1 MSTQDPRIEAEAK
14 PSLFVK
20 LTTEAEMFLRRAE
33 VEQLLRA
40 NGWKTARQG
49 ARFFQWNRRDSE
61 PLWTPVGKPSLDV
74 AEEWASLLDQA
85 AAIAVK
91 PIDPVPSPAADSRP
105 PPKILAELL
114 AAGIPVPPE
123 WTAPPTPEVTD
134 AVAAVPSPAPKESGG
149 VGATSDGLL
158 RALFDPSVPTP
169 PLSEVLAAALSATP
183 AIEPSGAADVLA
195 HPLESRR
202 DALVARLL
210 AAGFVE
216 AKPIIEVIPR
226 FTGYDLNVLIPVGHP
241 CEVEFEFGAMLDKAD
256 EQVGKVEAAKRDRQG
271 VAVEPLSGRWGQQHS
286 APLPDGLA
294 GLGARGQEPLAPGPT
309 LAEVQAENQQLR
321 TLHSEAVAAR
331 EAAKRQRD
339 EALAAAERERVQA
352 NEWLSQL
359 HDANERIAAL
369 KASNTGIAQE
379 LADVNWTLNALGA
392 SGTGPAKE
400 RLMQVLPLPRVVAL
414 LEVEAAEA
422 DTVVK
427 RIRCRNPDMTSGE
440 EPLSTAMDREQEA
453 CERLRVA
460 RDRLDHLPEGG
471 KMVEAE

>member
-1 MSTQDPRIEAEAK
+1 MPEAPSKPVAPPWAGMDDFGGSDDPRD
-14 PSLFVK
+14 
-20 LTTEAEMFLRRAE
+20 
-33 VEQLLRA
+33 LL
-40 NGWKTARQG
+40 
-49 ARFFQWNRRDSE
+49 
-61 PLWTPVGKPSLDV
+61 
-74 AEEWASLLDQA
+74 
-85 AAIAVK
+85 
-91 PIDPVPSPAADSRP
+91 VPSP
-105 PPKILAELL
+105 
-114 AAGIPVPPE
+114 V
-123 WTAPPTPEVTD
+123 
-134 AVAAVPSPAPKESGG
+134 PKESDGAGDGEPCASCEG
-149 VGATSDGLL
+149 VQFEGYICDGCGHVAGPFPDSEAATRTAILAGD
-158 RALFDPSVPTP
+158 
-169 PLSEVLAAALSATP
+169 LAADALT
-183 AIEPSGAADVLA
+183 AAP

-202 DALVARLL
+202 NALVLRLL

-216 AKPIIEVIPR
+216 ESRHDEPLRRFKATDWPVWVTVIPGGPAAEWDPDSAGLL
-226 FTGYDLNVLIPVGHP
+226 THA
-241 CEVEFEFGAMLDKAD
+241 EAD
-256 EQVGKVEAAKRDRQG
+256 CARVEAARQARQG

>member
-40 NGWKTARQG
+40 NGWKIARQG

-216 AKPIIEVIPR
+216 AKPVSEFIRR

-256 EQVGKVEAAKRDRQG
+256 EQVGKVEAAKPHPLESRRNALVLRLLAAGFVEESRHDEPLRRFKATDWPVWVTVIPGGPAAEWDPDSAGLLTHAEADCARVEAARQARQG
-271 VAVEPLSGRWGQQHS
+271 VA
-286 APLPDGLA
+286 DGV
-294 GLGARGQEPLAPGPT
+294 PWPY
-309 LAEVQAENQQLR
+309 
-321 TLHSEAVAAR
+321 
-331 EAAKRQRD
+331 
-339 EALAAAERERVQA
+339 
-352 NEWLSQL
+352 
-359 HDANERIAAL
+359 IAAYVGWQPGTL
-369 KASNTGIAQE
+369 SEYYQQE
-379 LADVNWTLNALGA
+379 AHPVATLNPY
-392 SGTGPAKE
+392 S
-400 RLMQVLPLPRVVAL
+400 
-414 LEVEAAEA
+414 
-422 DTVVK
+422 D
-427 RIRCRNPDMTSGE
+427 
-440 EPLSTAMDREQEA
+440 LS
-453 CERLRVA
+453 
-460 RDRLDHLPEGG
+460 HLYQFMFVGG
-471 KMVEAE
+471 R